1 MNKKQTESWLPK
13 TESSV
18 LKDLW
23 EEGLKK
29 SVNEKAES
37 TQLSTDAQL
46 TEQDVTR
53 PRMPRNAPTFRPDL
67 RNPDTGLQFDHNRE
81 ARQEYYDFLTYVFRV
96 LALM

>member
-1 MNKKQTESWLPK
+1 MDEKQTESWLP
-13 TESSV
+13 
-18 LKDLW
+18 
-23 EEGLKK
+23 
-29 SVNEKAES
+29 N
-37 TQLSTDAQL
+37 TDKQMFPDTWKEHLAQL